1 MQIVEASYPSISRK
15 KVGGAVLEE
24 NDSCVISSFRC
35 EVDENCVITQKNP
48 VLKILLAHCII
59 TLC

>member
-1 MQIVEASYPSISRK
+1 MQIVEASYPSPISRK
-15 KVGGAVLEE
+15 KVRDAVLGHH
-24 NDSCVISSFRC
+24 DSCMISSFHC

-48 VLKILLAHCII
+48 VFRILVHCII